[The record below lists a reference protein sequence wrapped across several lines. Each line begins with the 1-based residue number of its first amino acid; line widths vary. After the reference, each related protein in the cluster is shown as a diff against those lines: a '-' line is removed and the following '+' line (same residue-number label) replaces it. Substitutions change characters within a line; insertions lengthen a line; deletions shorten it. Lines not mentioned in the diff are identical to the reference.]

1 MHSNSNA
8 AVLSAKKRNTNSQI
22 SGTNWIHQTPES
34 SVNSKSSLGCLVL
47 GGSSLSESP
56 LPCSRTCCL
65 FDESEYPLKPRE
77 DVLSLSDCTVQY
89 TPDDSSMYWT
99 VTVFPRTPFS
109 IQVYSPTLLYLPRNS
124 ASNSFFS
131 IVSFLRSV
139 LGRKS
144 YLLPYK
150 SAQYLANCQTHSR
163 DIYSSS
169 WNNGLLSIPSAFSGD
184 IFLRRTRHS
193 VSVLFLLAVLKDLT
207 LKFFSSQD

>member
-1 MHSNSNA
+1 MGA
-8 AVLSAKKRNTNSQI
+8 ANHPKCSSAIVFQSKKRNTI
-22 SGTNWIHQTPES
+22 SRIRGINRIHQTPEP
-34 SVNSKSSLGCLVL
+34 SVSLMVLPWVL
-47 GGSSLSESP
+47 GTRRGARSATALHHC
-56 LPCSRTCCL
+56 LRVCCL
-65 FDESEYPLKPRE
+65 FEESEYPLKPRE

-139 LGRKS
+139 LGHKS

-163 DIYSSS
+163 NIYSSS
-169 WNNGLLSIPSAFSGD
+169 
-184 IFLRRTRHS
+184 
-193 VSVLFLLAVLKDLT
+193 
-207 LKFFSSQD
+207 